1 MSEVYVLAS
10 LSNQG
15 KTTTAIALEKHFKN
29 EGLKVACIQRIKG
42 QYDVGLYLRENIY
55 QYNMPLEAAKS
66 RDAFEKWLPKGYDI
80 FIFELW
86 HPYTPTGAAFTDLF
100 ERINV
105 PMSYQFSDSWKT
117 YVESCHPDFMFFWDH
132 IHQKEVTK
140 IITKTP
146 TCLDG
151 PCVDEQYQLHM
162 PENFVFDTFEPKMTL
177 PKSNKT
183 AIAAGAFPGEY
194 WDIYPSMTWYGY
206 DYHKFMKRVKKEDCD
221 VVIIGE
227 CSNRHLKLNYH
238 SRTAR
243 TRKCL
248 DHLQDLA
255 GCYWMEKDGCP
266 EHCYIEG
273 TFDLDFYMVS
283 LINNSQGFGHAVC
296 AEFLGS
302 NSDEFSSWKFYQFD
316 NLDIRPGDWQMP
328 RGTETE
334 ATKVKIYEITGIFN
348 CGLPDHDIVPL
359 VTFLIDAKGNVTK
372 G

>member
-1 MSEVYVLAS
+1 MSKVYVLAS

-66 RDAFEKWLPKGYDI
+66 RDAFEKWLPKGYDV

-86 HPYTPTGAAFTDLF
+86 HPYTPTGAAFADLF

-117 YVESCHPDFMFFWDH
+117 YVESCHPDFMLFWDN

-140 IITKTP
+140 VITKTP
-146 TCLDG
+146 ACLDG

-162 PENFVFDTFEPKMTL
+162 PENFGFDTFEPRMTL
-177 PKSNKT
+177 PKSDKT

-194 WDIYPSMTWYGY
+194 WDIFPSMTWYGY

-227 CSNRHLKLNYH
+227 CSNRHLKLNYY

-243 TRKCL
+243 TLCYQPSVYL
-248 DHLQDLA
+248 DCQ
-255 GCYWMEKDGCP
+255 
-266 EHCYIEG
+266 
-273 TFDLDFYMVS
+273 
-283 LINNSQGFGHAVC
+283 LINEIGQANTDPLAVYRTIKEKPVGTPLGNDNSPYAPYNNKFWAFQQYADSDIIRREENAIYCNGWILPQYLIRDGHLEV
-296 AEFLGS
+296 
-302 NSDEFSSWKFYQFD
+302 
-316 NLDIRPGDWQMP
+316 
-328 RGTETE
+328 
-334 ATKVKIYEITGIFN
+334 
-348 CGLPDHDIVPL
+348 
-359 VTFLIDAKGNVTK
+359 
-372 G
+372 